1 MKRANVMHLV
11 LAAGLM
17 GLAAC
22 EESTAPA
29 SLVDEALVTADVA
42 QAAGDAI
49 ANDVAILI
57 GNEVNA
63 ALPAA
68 GINFDLFGVRAD
80 SLSTTRTKTC
90 YDAANVVA
98 ANCSP
103 ATTRRIVFHVSVF
116 GTRSGTNFTAV
127 VHRVRDWTVTRNFD
141 TAVPPAEVSRTHD
154 GVGTSADTTT
164 HTNPTA
170 AITRTHAASS
180 TDSTIAVT
188 FNLPRASNPWPVSGM
203 MVKRLSV
210 HTTFHGPNGTDSRDF
225 QKRVEVDFPADAQG
239 NVVMKINEKTCNLN
253 LVTRAVTNCQ

>member
-1 MKRANVMHLV
+1 MKRARVMHLV
-11 LAAGLM
+11 LAAGLL

-22 EESTAPA
+22 EESTAPG
-29 SLVDEALVTADVA
+29 SLVDEALVAADVA
-42 QAAGDAI
+42 QSAGDAI
-49 ANDVAILI
+49 ANDVAVLI

-68 GINFDLFGVRAD
+68 GINFDLFGLRAD
-80 SLSTTRTKTC
+80 SLSITRTRTC
-90 YDAANVVA
+90 YDGANAVV

-103 ATTRRIVFHVSVF
+103 ITTRRIVFHVSMF
-116 GTRSGTNFTAV
+116 GSRSGTYFTGV
-127 VHRVRDWTVTRNFD
+127 VRRERDWTVTRNFD
-141 TAVPPAEVSRTHD
+141 TAVPPVEVSRTHD

-170 AITRTHAASS
+170 GITRTHAASS

-210 HTTFHGPNGTDSRDF
+210 HSTFEGPNRTDERDF

-239 NVVMKINEKTCNLN
+239 NVVMKVNEKTCNLN